1 MAAVVSRRR
10 LSRQQ
15 QSILLHLYHLYQQED
30 PRERDRY
37 GVFWGVRGTRVRQV
51 SISRTLRRLEGRGL
65 ILRLRHAAAS
75 AMEGGSGQ
83 ETSQSARCRTT
94 GVLLLPAGLAVAQRL
109 TPRSSSGC

>member
-1 MAAVVSRRR
+1 MRQ

-15 QSILLHLYHLYQQED
+15 RSILLHLYRLYQQED
-30 PRERDRY
+30 PHERDRY
-37 GVFWGVRGTRVRQV
+37 GVFWGVRGTRVRQA

-75 AMEGGSGQ
+75 AMEGDPGQ
-83 ETSQSARCRTT
+83 ETPQDTRCRTT

-109 TPRSSSGC
+109 TSNADAGC